1 MFFSCTHHWGASR
14 VFLMLP
20 KEWVTPAQF
29 GDWDGYR
36 KVRAPAAVLPSS
48 TCASHMG
55 GIAID
60 WEGDKG
66 FRSDQHS
73 LIVRMNSFQVLIR
86 AAQHTAVLCFSSLI
100 LPRVTPAPNWN
111 SWWSCMI
118 QQEKYGLDIRIG
130 KSNRPTCDVL
140 QKIILYSA
148 HMLYSLNRLHLSS
161 HSAFFCLGKRKK
173 HRALQYVSLV
183 EGVWNKMEFK
193 VPSHSDHPG
202 FCDFRMLKSPMFLLL
217 TISAASCHS
226 EDLSPCSINLR

>member
-1 MFFSCTHHWGASR
+1 MLFSCTHHWGASR

-20 KEWVTPAQF
+20 KERVTPAQF

-36 KVRAPAAVLPSS
+36 KVRAPAAVLPPS

-55 GIAID
+55 GIAMD

-73 LIVRMNSFQVLIR
+73 LIVRMNSFQALIR
-86 AAQHTAVLCFSSLI
+86 AAQHTAVLCFFSLI
-100 LPRVTPAPNWN
+100 LPQVTPAPDWN

-140 QKIILYSA
+140 QKMITFTVHTCFTVWIVCIYRPTRPFFVWVREKSTEHSSTYLWWKGCGTKWNLRFPPTQTIL
-148 HMLYSLNRLHLSS
+148 
-161 HSAFFCLGKRKK
+161 
-173 HRALQYVSLV
+173 
-183 EGVWNKMEFK
+183 
-193 VPSHSDHPG
+193 G

-226 EDLSPCSINLR
+226 ED